1 MRRENL
7 AKLLEER
14 VQSRA
19 LLEETRRKPLA
30 SQQEQEQLQ
39 ARLNEAQ
46 EKLLASRKDQAQS
59 HVSLRKVRQALSK
72 SEQEKRYIR
81 TRLSE
86 TEGKLCAC
94 VTNPGECTV
103 EMSRTVSSEQPA
115 EVIRRRLHAE
125 NTIRD
130 LERKLDAT
138 EQRNTKHYV
147 AQKMLEQEVQC
158 SKDLL
163 ESVKSRLS
171 TSEAALN

>member
-1 MRRENL
+1 
-7 AKLLEER
+7 
-14 VQSRA
+14 
-19 LLEETRRKPLA
+19 
-30 SQQEQEQLQ
+30 
-39 ARLNEAQ
+39 
-46 EKLLASRKDQAQS
+46 
-59 HVSLRKVRQALSK
+59 
-72 SEQEKRYIR
+72 
-81 TRLSE
+81 
-86 TEGKLCAC
+86 
-94 VTNPGECTV
+94 
-103 EMSRTVSSEQPA
+103 MSRTVSSEQPA

-171 TSEAALN
+171 TSEAALNQCHCKDEQSALPQTTAQNDLYIRRSC